1 MSLSSS
7 QFASDNAVSIAT
19 FPTRSQLETPDQ
31 IRRFELLRLAF
42 FVLRLRKLEQT
53 HEATEGTTKEYQ
65 FRCSLLRHT
74 IFQQVITLTRLD
86 ARQQAMQLIDTC
98 RK

>member
-1 MSLSSS
+1 MTLGSN
-7 QFASDNAVSIAT
+7 QFAHDVVSLAG
-19 FPTRSQLETPDQ
+19 FPIDSQLVTAEQ

-42 FVLRLRKLEQT
+42 FVLKLRRLEQT
-53 HEATEGTTKEYQ
+53 HEDTTREYAL
-65 FRCSLLRHT
+65 RSSLLRHT

-86 ARQQAMQLIDTC
+86 AREQAIQLINTC

>member
-1 MSLSSS
+1 MTLSSS
-7 QFASDNAVSIAT
+7 QFAHKNVVSLAG
-19 FPTRSQLETPDQ
+19 FPTQSQLVTTEQ

-42 FVLRLRKLEQT
+42 FVLKLRRFEQT
-53 HEATEGTTKEYQ
+53 HEESEDITQEYAL
-65 FRCSLLRHT
+65 RSSLLRHT

-86 ARQQAMQLIDTC
+86 AREQAIQLINTC